1 MPVITI
7 SRQTGSG
14 GMTIG
19 QRLAERLQ
27 ADYLN
32 AQIIQ
37 QVAQRLGMSEAS
49 AARHNERG
57 EGFIERLARVLPGA
71 DPSLTGQSR
80 PAVPLA
86 FESTT
91 EAFVAITRQLVH
103 EAARTGNVVI
113 FGHGAQYI
121 LAGQP
126 RVLHVRFV
134 APLPA
139 RIERVMRRERLNRT
153 EAERRIHKEDQR
165 RAGHLRQY
173 YQADW
178 AAPDPYHLILNTALW
193 NEEAC
198 IRLIL
203 HAVEELRV
211 LRTPADS
218 LQS

>member
-1 MPVITI
+1 MPIITI

-32 AQIIQ
+32 TQIIQ
-37 QVAQRLGMSEAS
+37 QVAQRLGISEAS
-49 AARHNERG
+49 AARHQECG
-57 EGFIERLARVLPGA
+57 EDFIERLARVLPGA
-71 DPSLTGQSR
+71 DPSLTAQGR
-80 PAVPLA
+80 PAVPVP

-91 EAFVAITRQLVH
+91 EAFVDITRQLVR

-121 LAGQP
+121 LTGQP
-126 RVLHVRFV
+126 GVLHVRFV
-134 APLPA
+134 APLAA
-139 RIERVMRRERLNRT
+139 RIERVMRRERLTRA

-165 RAGHLRQY
+165 RAGHIRQY

-178 AAPDPYHLILNTALW
+178 GAADPYHLMLNTALW

-198 IRLIL
+198 IRLVL
-203 HAVEELRV
+203 HAVEEV
-211 LRTPADS
+211 GDG
-218 LQS
+218 

>member
-32 AQIIQ
+32 TQIIE
-37 QVAQRLGMSEAS
+37 QVAHRLGMSEAS

-57 EGFIERLARVLPGA
+57 EDFIERLARVLPGA
-71 DPSLTGQSR
+71 DPALTGPSR

-86 FESTT
+86 FASTT

-126 RVLHVRFV
+126 GVLHVRFV

-139 RIERVMRRERLNRT
+139 RIERVMRREGLSRP

-165 RAGHLRQY
+165 RAGHIRQY

-178 AAPDPYHLILNTALW
+178 GAPDPYHLILNTALW
-193 NEEAC
+193 NEASC
-198 IRLIL
+198 IQLVL
-203 HAVEELRV
+203 HAVDEL
-211 LRTPADS
+211 
-218 LQS
+218 QGG

>member
-32 AQIIQ
+32 TQIIQ

-57 EGFIERLARVLPGA
+57 EDFIERLARVLPGA
-71 DPSLTGQSR
+71 DPALAAQSR

-86 FESTT
+86 FASTT

-126 RVLHVRFV
+126 GVLHVRFV

-139 RIERVMRRERLNRT
+139 RIERVMRREGLSRP

-165 RAGHLRQY
+165 RAGHIRQY

-193 NEEAC
+193 NEASC
-198 IRLIL
+198 IQL
-203 HAVEELRV
+203 V
-211 LRTPADS
+211 LRAVDE
-218 LQS
+218 LQGG

>member
-19 QRLAERLQ
+19 QRLAERLHV
-27 ADYLN
+27 DYLN
-32 AQIIQ
+32 TQIIQ
-37 QVAQRLGMSEAS
+37 EAAERLGISEA
-49 AARHNERG
+49 AAAEHSERG

-71 DPSLTGQSR
+71 DPALAAQSR

-91 EAFVAITRQLVH
+91 EAFVEVTRQLVRA
-103 EAARTGNVVI
+103 AARSGNAVI

-126 RVLHVRFV
+126 KVLHVRFV

-139 RIERVMRRERLNRT
+139 RIERVMRREGLSQLD
-153 EAERRIHKEDQR
+153 AERRTHKEDQR
-165 RAGHLRQY
+165 RAGHIRQY

-178 AAPDPYHLILNTALW
+178 NAPDAYHLILNTALLA
-193 NEEAC
+193 EDAC

-203 HAVEELRV
+203 QAVEV
-211 LRTPADS
+211 LEGR
-218 LQS
+218 

>member
-14 GMTIG
+14 GVTIG

-32 AQIIQ
+32 TRIIQ
-37 QVAQRLGMSEAS
+37 EVAQRLGISEA
-49 AARHNERG
+49 AAAEHNERG
-57 EGFIERLARVLPGA
+57 EGFVERLARVLPGA
-71 DPSLTGQSR
+71 DPSLDAQSR
-80 PAVPLA
+80 PAIPLP

-91 EAFVAITRQLVH
+91 EAFVEVTRQLVR
-103 EAARTGNVVI
+103 EAARAGNVVI

-126 RVLHVRFV
+126 GVLHVRFV
-134 APLPA
+134 ARLPA
-139 RIERVMRRERLNRT
+139 RIDRVMRREGLSRT
-153 EAERRIHKEDQR
+153 DAERRIHKEDQR
-165 RAGHLRQY
+165 RAGHIRQY

-178 AAPDPYHLILNTALW
+178 NAPDPYHLILNTTLLD
-193 NEEAC
+193 EEAC

-203 HAVEELRV
+203 GALEEIEG
-211 LRTPADS
+211 
-218 LQS
+218 Q

>member
-32 AQIIQ
+32 TQIIQ
-37 QVAQRLGMSEAS
+37 QVAHQLGISEAV
-49 AARHNERG
+49 AAEHNERG
-57 EGFIERLARVLPGA
+57 EGFVERLARVLPGA
-71 DPSLTGQSR
+71 DPALAAQSR
-80 PAVPLA
+80 PAVPLPFA
-86 FESTT
+86 STT
-91 EAFVAITRQLVH
+91 EAFVEVTRQLVR

-126 RVLHVRFV
+126 EVLHVRFV

-139 RIERVMRRERLNRT
+139 RIERVMGREGLSRP
-153 EAERRIHKEDQR
+153 EAERRIQKEDQR
-165 RAGHLRQY
+165 RARHIRQY

-178 AAPDPYHLILNTALW
+178 GAPDAYHLILNTALW
-193 NEEAC
+193 NEASS
-198 IRLIL
+198 IQL
-203 HAVEELRV
+203 V
-211 LRTPADS
+211 LRAVDE
-218 LQS
+218 LQGG

>member
-19 QRLAERLQ
+19 QRLAEHLQ

-32 AQIIQ
+32 TQIIQ

-57 EGFIERLARVLPGA
+57 EDFIERLARVLPGA
-71 DPSLTGQSR
+71 DPALTGQSR
-80 PAVPLA
+80 PTVPLA
-86 FESTT
+86 FASTT

-126 RVLHVRFV
+126 GVLHVRFV

-139 RIERVMRRERLNRT
+139 RIERVMRREGLSRP
-153 EAERRIHKEDQR
+153 EAERRIQKEDQR
-165 RAGHLRQY
+165 RAGHIRQY

-193 NEEAC
+193 NEASC
-198 IRLIL
+198 IQLVL
-203 HAVEELRV
+203 HAVDEL
-211 LRTPADS
+211 
-218 LQS
+218 QGG

>member
-19 QRLAERLQ
+19 QRLAEHLQ

-32 AQIIQ
+32 TQIIQ

-57 EGFIERLARVLPGA
+57 EDFIERLARVLPGA
-71 DPSLTGQSR
+71 DPALTGQSR

-86 FESTT
+86 FASTT

-126 RVLHVRFV
+126 GVLHVRFV

-139 RIERVMRRERLNRT
+139 RIERVMRREGRNRT

-165 RAGHLRQY
+165 RAGHIRQY

-193 NEEAC
+193 NEASC
-198 IRLIL
+198 IQL
-203 HAVEELRV
+203 V
-211 LRTPADS
+211 LRAVDE
-218 LQS
+218 LQGG